1 MPAICDG
8 RVVIVT
14 GAGRGLGRAHALEFA
29 RQGARVVVN
38 DVGAELDGT
47 GGSSGPAGEVVDLI
61 RSSGGEAIANGD
73 DIADYAGSKRLI
85 DAAIQQWGTLDVVVN
100 NAGILRDR
108 MIFNMSVEDF
118 DAVIRVHLRGTWC
131 MCHHAAVYWREK
143 SKDGTLVD
151 ARIINTSSPA
161 GLYTSMGQSNYG
173 PAKAGIANM
182 TIILAAEV
190 GRYGITV
197 NAISPGARTRM
208 TETIRRPSGLTT
220 PTDGFDA
227 GDPANIS
234 PLVVWLASP
243 EAKDVTGRVFNVR
256 GGSISVAEPWH
267 AGPEADKHERW
278 DPAELGPVVRD
289 LLSRARPKVGPFGQT
304 ERAEAE
310 AR

>member
-1 MPAICDG
+1 MAGICDG

-29 RQGARVVVN
+29 RQGAKVVVN

-47 GGSSGPAGEVVDLI
+47 GSSSGPAGEVVDQI
-61 RSSGGEAIANGD
+61 RAMGGDAIANGD
-73 DIADYAGSKRLI
+73 DVADYAQSEHLIRSALDRWGS
-85 DAAIQQWGTLDVVVN
+85 LDVVVN

-108 MIFNMSVEDF
+108 MIFNMSVDDF

-131 MCHHAAVYWREK
+131 MCHHAAVYWRDK
-143 SKDGTLVD
+143 AKDGTLVD

-161 GLYTSMGQSNYG
+161 GLYTSVGQTNYG

-182 TIILAAEV
+182 TIILAAEL
-190 GRYGITV
+190 GRYGVTA

-208 TETIRRPSGLTT
+208 TETIRRPGGIMAA
-220 PTDGFDA
+220 PADGFDA
-227 GDPANIS
+227 GDPANVS
-234 PLVVWLASP
+234 PLVVWLGSS
-243 EAKDVTGRVFNVR
+243 ESRQVTGRVFNVR

-278 DPAELGPVVRD
+278 DPAELGPVVQD
-289 LLSRARPKVGPFGQT
+289 LLARAAPKTGPFGQPQV
-304 ERAEAE
+304 AAD